1 MCRGLGRPDQGP
13 PPEARVVAVGPLL
26 SPSPPVTL
34 PQLRKTLP
42 AGEAADLSG
51 TPVGPGPT
59 ARHALF
65 GLAGMALSFMR
76 LSDRL
81 PCPLLPSL

>member
-1 MCRGLGRPDQGP
+1 MQ
-13 PPEARVVAVGPLL
+13 GPLL

-42 AGEAADLSG
+42 AGEAVDLSG
-51 TPVGPGPT
+51 APAGPGPA

-65 GLAGMALSFMR
+65 GLVLSFTG
-76 LSDRL
+76 LGDRL